1 MKSKIHE
8 YPLKSNTNS
17 MSKTLK
23 YYFFSALFVSISA
36 FAQQSSQTK
45 GEKQQGHQ
53 NNNKFKQLY
62 EEFSSPNMF
71 RSASGAPGPAY
82 YQQQAD
88 YKMDLEIDDEKA
100 RLDGN
105 ETITYTNNSPD
116 DLKYLWVQLD
126 QNMRARDSK
135 TPLIQGNGV
144 PAAVQVEAF
153 ASNYMSDGFD
163 GGFKIQ
169 EVKDTNGNALKH
181 MINRTMMRIDLPKIL
196 KSGEKFSFSIKWW
209 YNINDHVNGRGRSGY
224 EEFEEGNRA
233 YVIAQFYPR
242 MAVYSD
248 IEGWQNSQFWGR
260 DEFALPFGNFEVNI
274 TVPGDHILDGTGRL
288 TNRKEVY
295 SKQMMKRYEKA
306 KKSFDEPVV
315 IVTQS
320 EAEAAEKTK
329 VRNKKTWK
337 LYAENV
343 RDFGFAT
350 SRRFILDM
358 MAVKVGGKDI
368 MAVSMYPKEGNPLWE
383 EWSTKAVASTL
394 KSYSRMTFDYPYHKA
409 ISVHAKNQ
417 GMEYPMICWNYGRPD
432 KSGKYS
438 DRVKFGMMSVIIH
451 EVGHNFFPMIVNS
464 DERQWTWMDE
474 GLNTF
479 VQYVAEQ
486 DFAKWYPA
494 ALSPGQ
500 TKYPSR
506 RGPAKNIVRYMGGDQ
521 NYIAPIM
528 TKGLNT
534 YQFGNNAYGKPGT
547 ALNILRETVMGE
559 ELFDYAFREY
569 SQRWMFKH
577 PTPEDFFRT
586 MEDASAF
593 DLDWFWRG
601 WFYTTDYVDIGIKGI
616 KKFYISK
623 EPGAE
628 AKRMA
633 KARGLSAR
641 QIPPMVFMVEEGSE
655 DFKPEMKNSSLMD
668 SSPTLKEYLM
678 DNFSAEERAA
688 LKEPKY
694 FYNITFE
701 KPGGLVMPIIV
712 EYTYA
717 DGTSK
722 TETYPAQIWRLND
735 KEVNKSI
742 ASEKEI
748 VSIKLDPNM
757 ETADIDTSNNSW
769 PRKVGQS
776 NFDKFK
782 NKVKN

>member
-1 MKSKIHE
+1 MNK
-8 YPLKSNTNS
+8 
-17 MSKTLK
+17 LK
-23 YYFFSALFVSISA
+23 YVFLSVLFLSVSA
-36 FAQQSSQTK
+36 FAQEQEQP
-45 GEKQQGHQ
+45 EREQGHT

-62 EEFSSPNMF
+62 DEFSTPNMY
-71 RSASGAPGPAY
+71 RAASGAPGAAY

-88 YKMDLEIDDEKA
+88 YKMDLVLDDTNAK
-100 RLDGN
+100 LSGF

-116 DLKYLWVQLD
+116 QLKYLWVQLD
-126 QNMRARDSK
+126 QNMRSKDSK
-135 TPLIQGNGV
+135 TPLIQNDATQ
-144 PAAVQVEAF
+144 PAEMAGSF
-153 ASNYMSDGFD
+153 ANKYLAEPFD
-163 GGFKIQ
+163 GGFNIQ
-169 EVKDTNGNALKH
+169 EVKDVNGKALPH
-181 MINRTMMRIDLPKIL
+181 MINRTMMRVELPKVL
-196 KSGEKFSFSIKWW
+196 NSGEKFSFSIKWW

-224 EEFEEGNRA
+224 EYFPEDDNRA
-233 YVIAQFYPR
+233 YVIAQFFPR

-260 DEFALPFGNFEVNI
+260 DEFALPFGDYEVNI
-274 TVPGDHILDGTGRL
+274 TVPADHILDGTGRL
-288 TNRKEVY
+288 MNRKEVFT
-295 SKQMMKRYEKA
+295 KEMMKRYEQA
-306 KKSFDEPVV
+306 KKSYDEPVV
-315 IVTQS
+315 IVTQAD
-320 EAEAAEKTK
+320 AEAAEKVKSTK
-329 VRNKKTWK
+329 TKTWK

-350 SRRFILDM
+350 SRRWIWDM
-358 MAVKVGGKDI
+358 MAVKIGNKDV

-383 EWSTKAVASTL
+383 DWSTKAVASTL

-432 KSGKYS
+432 KEGNYS
-438 DRVKFGMMSVIIH
+438 DRTKFGMMSVIIH

-486 DFAKWYPA
+486 DFGEWYPG
-494 ALSPGQ
+494 ALSEGQ

-506 RGPAKNIVRYMGGDQ
+506 RGPAAKIVNYMGGDQ
-521 NYIAPIM
+521 GFIAPIM

-547 ALNILRETVMGE
+547 ALNILRETVMGP

-601 WFYTTDYVDIGIKGI
+601 WFYTTDYVDIGIKEVKKYFVSNEPNAQI
-616 KKFYISK
+616 KEMVKQR
-623 EPGAE
+623 G
-628 AKRMA
+628 MA
-633 KARGLSAR
+633 LSDL
-641 QIPPMVFMVEEGSE
+641 PPLVYFVEEGSE
-655 DFKPEMKNSSLMD
+655 EFNESLRDGSAMDNSS
-668 SSPTLKEYLM
+668 TLKEYVM
-678 DNFSAEERAA
+678 DNFTPEERAKI
-688 LKEPKY
+688 KEPKF
-694 FYNITFE
+694 FYKVTFE
-701 KPGGLVMPIIV
+701 KPGGLVMPIIA

-722 TETYPAQIWRLND
+722 TVKYPAQIWRLND
-735 KEVNKSI
+735 NEVSKAI
-742 ASEKEI
+742 ASQKEI
-748 VSIKLDPNM
+748 VSIKVDPNL
-757 ETADIDTSNNSW
+757 ETADVDTSNNAW
-769 PRKVGQS
+769 PKEMNQS
-776 NFDKFK
+776 KFDEFK
-782 NKVKN
+782 NEVKN

>member
-1 MKSKIHE
+1 M
-8 YPLKSNTNS
+8 NN
-17 MSKTLK
+17 LK
-23 YYFFSALFVSISA
+23 YFVLSALFVTVGV
-36 FAQQSSQTK
+36 FAQQDQ
-45 GEKQQGHQ
+45 EKKEPQQGHK
-53 NNNKFKQLY
+53 NENKFKQLY
-62 EEFSSPNMF
+62 EEFSTPNMY
-71 RSASGAPGPAY
+71 RAASGAPGSAY

-88 YKMDLEIDDEKA
+88 YKMDLVLDDVNAK
-100 RLDGN
+100 LSGF

-116 DLKYLWVQLD
+116 VLSYLWVQLD

-135 TPLIQGNGV
+135 TPLIEGSGV
-144 PAAVQVEAF
+144 SPVAQIGSYA
-153 ASNYMSDGFD
+153 NDYMGEGFD
-163 GGFKIQ
+163 GGFNIE
-169 EVKDTNGNALKH
+169 EVKDTNGKPLQH
-181 MINRTMMRIDLPKIL
+181 MINRTMMRVEMPKPL
-196 KSGEKFSFSIKWW
+196 ASGEQFSFSIKWW

-224 EEFEEGNRA
+224 EYFKEDDNRA

-242 MAVYSD
+242 MAVYND
-248 IEGWQNSQFWGR
+248 VEGWQNSQFWGR
-260 DEFALPFGNFEVNI
+260 DEFALPFGDFDVNI
-274 TVPGDHILDGTGRL
+274 TVPADHILDGTGVL

-295 SKQMMKRYEKA
+295 SKTMMKRYEEA
-306 KKSFDEPVV
+306 KKSFKEPVV
-315 IVTQS
+315 IVTQD
-320 EAEAAEKTK
+320 EVIAAEKTK
-329 VRNKKTWK
+329 STKTKTWK
-337 LYAENV
+337 LSAKNV

-358 MAVKVGGKDI
+358 MAVDI
-368 MAVSMYPKEGNPLWE
+368 NGSTKMAVSMYPKEGNPLWE
-383 EWSTKAVASTL
+383 QWSTKAVASTL

-432 KSGKYS
+432 AEGKYS
-438 DRVKFGMMSVIIH
+438 DRTKFGMMSVIIH

-486 DFAKWYPA
+486 DFGKWYPD

-500 TKYPSR
+500 SAYPSR
-506 RGPAKNIVRYMGGDQ
+506 RGPAANITRYMGGDQ

-559 ELFDYAFREY
+559 ELFDYSFREY
-569 SQRWMFKH
+569 SKRWMFKH

-586 MEDASAF
+586 MEDASAV

-601 WFYTTDYVDIGIKGI
+601 WFYTTDYVDIGVKEV
-616 KKFYISK
+616 KKFYVTTKPNKI
-623 EPGAE
+623 GANM
-628 AKRMA
+628 AKRYGIDE
-633 KARGLSAR
+633 KDL
-641 QIPPMVFMVEEGSE
+641 VYFVEEGSDE
-655 DFKPEMKNSSLMD
+655 YTEGMTSENVSEKSTS
-668 SSPTLKEYLM
+668 LKEYLM
-678 DNFSAEERAA
+678 DNFSAAERATM
-688 LKEPKY
+688 KQPKY
-694 FYNITFE
+694 FYSVTFN

-722 TETYPAQIWRLND
+722 TEKYPAQIWRLND
-735 KEVNKSI
+735 KEVSKAI
-742 ASEKEI
+742 ASAKEI
-748 VSIKLDPNM
+748 VSITVDPKL
-757 ETADIDTSNNSW
+757 ETADVDTSNNSW
-769 PRKVGQS
+769 PREVKQGE
-776 NFDKFK
+776 FDEFK